1 MKKGRFLDLAI
12 LILVSLIISA
22 CGSGGDHTGE
32 GNPSTTVNGQLQ
44 ASYINGVKV
53 CVNDSSLGTANENC
67 DTTKNQ
73 GNFVLENAVGKD
85 LVVLIDTIPIG
96 IISADQV
103 TTTTIITPAAMSGG
117 DPVKAQRLTAF
128 FHQAGSTTDNQTY
141 DMSAIKATDIDPA
154 ALAGYLNGTIDTVM
168 IGSITVNSAHNP
180 IVFVHGL
187 AGGASDWNTMKQNFI
202 DAGWPSNQLFAISL
216 SNPDSGDVGINI
228 IHAGEI
234 RDYINNTVLP
244 QTGASRVD
252 IIAFSMGGLAS
263 MYYVHAL
270 NGATDGKVADVVC
283 LDADVQ
289 GSTTWSWLIPDL
301 DQSTPV
307 VTAVR
312 TYDQTP
318 GGVLP
323 DPAGTPHVAG
333 NMTYTFY
340 WQTNSICALDGGVS
354 QQWVDVSHLDFL
366 TNADVFNGIKT
377 AVQQNEN

>member
-1 MKKGRFLDLAI
+1 
-12 LILVSLIISA
+12 
-22 CGSGGDHTGE
+22 
-32 GNPSTTVNGQLQ
+32 
-44 ASYINGVKV
+44 
-53 CVNDSSLGTANENC
+53 
-67 DTTKNQ
+67 
-73 GNFVLENAVGKD
+73 
-85 LVVLIDTIPIG
+85 
-96 IISADQV
+96 
-103 TTTTIITPAAMSGG
+103 MSGG

>member
-1 MKKGRFLDLAI
+1 MKKGRFLDLTI

-22 CGSGGDHTGE
+22 CGSGGDSSSTFIVG
-32 GNPSTTVNGQLQ
+32 TTV
-44 ASYINGVKV
+44 S
-53 CVNDSSLGTANENC
+53 
-67 DTTKNQ
+67 
-73 GNFVLENAVGKD
+73 
-85 LVVLIDTIPIG
+85 
-96 IISADQV
+96 
-103 TTTTIITPAAMSGG
+103 
-117 DPVKAQRLTAF
+117 
-128 FHQAGSTTDNQTY
+128 
-141 DMSAIKATDIDPA
+141 
-154 ALAGYLNGTIDTVM
+154 
-168 IGSITVNSAHNP
+168 SAHNP

-216 SNPDSGDVGINI
+216 SNPDSGDVGVNI
-228 IHAGEI
+228 THAGEI

-307 VTAVR
+307 VTAVC

-318 GGVLP
+318 GGVLS
-323 DPAGTPHVAG
+323 DPVGTPHVAG

-354 QQWVDVSHLDFL
+354 QQWADVSHLDFL
-366 TNADVFNGIKT
+366 TNTDVFNAVKT